1 MPAGKNI
8 AVDISWWWMG
18 IFHSAYCGFVSY
30 TNGGSLLSKVISY
43 QVGLLNQLDNFA
55 SQIWIFSLCCPFI
68 YIKKRST

>member
-18 IFHSAYCGFVSY
+18 IFHSAYCGFVRY

-43 QVGLLNQLDNFA
+43 QVGLTNLTILHLKFG
-55 SQIWIFSLCCPFI
+55 FSLFVVHL
-68 YIKKRST
+68 YI